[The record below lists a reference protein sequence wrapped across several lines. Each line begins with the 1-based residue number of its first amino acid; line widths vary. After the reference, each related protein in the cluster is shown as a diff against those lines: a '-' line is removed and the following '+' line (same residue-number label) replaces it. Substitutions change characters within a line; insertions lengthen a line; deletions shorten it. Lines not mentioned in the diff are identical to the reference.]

1 MSSVI
6 NFLDVSLSEARAEE
20 LRYLIS
26 PALSCLSS
34 SSSPQSTVSK
44 MKDFSRT
51 LQDPVWVAK
60 FQEMFGVEII
70 KEIENNK
77 NHKWLPVEV
86 RENIG
91 ESVEANNKGKYNI
104 IFYKVNMMNR
114 CMSSN

>member
-1 MSSVI
+1 
-6 NFLDVSLSEARAEE
+6 
-20 LRYLIS
+20 
-26 PALSCLSS
+26 
-34 SSSPQSTVSK
+34 

-104 IFYKVNMMNR
+104 IFYKVNMMNT